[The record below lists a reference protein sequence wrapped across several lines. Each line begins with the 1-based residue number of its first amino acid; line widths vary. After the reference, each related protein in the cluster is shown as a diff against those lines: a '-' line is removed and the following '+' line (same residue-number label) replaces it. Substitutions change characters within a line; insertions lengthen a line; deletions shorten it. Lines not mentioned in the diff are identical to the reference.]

1 MVIFESVPLFGGRFS
16 SFWGA
21 VFLRGSWLLSIRPA
35 AAVDPWIDFGLL
47 GVSVLGIYSECVSGV
62 IQWVERQERER
73 GEKGMKGKEKVAKAS
88 KQVDWLASWL
98 MSYFDRSIHRSN

>member
-16 SFWGA
+16 F
-21 VFLRGSWLLSIRPA
+21 RGSWLLSIRPA

-88 KQVDWLASWL
+88 KQAGRLAG
-98 MSYFDRSIHRSN
+98 